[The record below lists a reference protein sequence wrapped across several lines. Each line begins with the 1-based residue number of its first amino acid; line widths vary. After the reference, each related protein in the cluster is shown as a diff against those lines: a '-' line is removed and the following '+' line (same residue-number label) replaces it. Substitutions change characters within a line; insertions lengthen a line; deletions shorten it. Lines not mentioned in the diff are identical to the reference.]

1 MLGGCFWPSST
12 SKIQSGNKR
21 VESSLVACLDPGSI
35 PGDST
40 KKPVNKLFTGFFFL
54 IDNLVDIFSS
64 LAYLNFLMLNDSNSK
79 IILKHLG
86 AIHTYFLS
94 PT

>member
-1 MLGGCFWPSST
+1 VLSGCSWPGLT

-40 KKPVNKLFTGFFFL
+40 KKPVNLMFTGFFYETS
-54 IDNLVDIFSS
+54 IKTGNSTKMKGV
-64 LAYLNFLMLNDSNSK
+64 ND
-79 IILKHLG
+79 
-86 AIHTYFLS
+86 FF
-94 PT
+94 